1 MYGASAWKPPG
12 SSVTVGGAGS
22 SSGGLC
28 SILVDGIVTCSG
40 ASVLIMGSAGGW
52 IGAGGV
58 GSWISGRVITFDGSG
73 LGPGPAELKVGPNAN
88 TAKWRTTAAMSACQT
103 QARDCRLKRSL
114 AVSWKDEPGTDA
126 VDMGASSGAW
136 VDVRTGCGTPS
147 AQKASYPSFMQTT
160 PDVGISSNLSSE
172 RLARHARRIVVN
184 DAASS
189 AWTIATT
196 SESCSPSSWQNPP

>member
-1 MYGASAWKPPG
+1 SRGGTMYGASAWKPPG
-12 SSVTVGGAGS
+12 SSVTLGGAGS

-73 LGPGPAELKVGPNAN
+73 LGPGPAALKVGPNAN
-88 TAKWRTTAAMSACQT
+88 TAKWRPTAAMSACQT

-147 AQKASYPSFMQTT
+147 ATTTGPPCGDPCAPDPSMTRGQSAGQRFSYRTSPVTL
-160 PDVGISSNLSSE
+160 GIGAFLGPP
-172 RLARHARRIVVN
+172 RAGY
-184 DAASS
+184 
-189 AWTIATT
+189 
-196 SESCSPSSWQNPP
+196 WQSTRG